1 MKINT
6 ENKVFDSF
14 RAEVI
19 KEIKEE
25 KKYNGWS
32 NYETWVFKLW
42 IDNDQQLYNHV
53 YEWCSRCYE
62 YKIAEKLKQLAEEMV
77 YPAEWEE
84 PVITGLASDLL
95 GRALKRINYF
105 ELAEVMVQDY
115 KNELN
120 HESNDKEVI

>member
-1 MKINT
+1 MQINKD
-6 ENKVFDSF
+6 NKVYDSF
-14 RAEVI
+14 RADVI

-62 YKIAEKLKQLAEEMV
+62 YKIAEKLEDLAGTMTTTTNV
-77 YPAEWEE
+77 SDS
-84 PVITGLASDLL
+84 VGLASDLL